1 MNLFIF
7 RKLFDTDSVRNA
19 FIASTDSADDIGV
32 VLRLHLVTESFLE
45 ALICSA
51 IRKEDLFDTEPEE
64 GKAFKLNYFKKLEL
78 AAKFGLPLP
87 SFKALDKLN
96 LLRNNLAHKIQNDF
110 IENSVIESLSS
121 HVKSIG
127 GEDKVPLAEE
137 AAEFFNEDGSKRAT
151 YRLVDADT
159 PNRVKLMILIS
170 SLIRRTTGET
180 LGFYQLHTHH
190 QFTMKSTLDTAQ

>member
-19 FIASTDSADDIGV
+19 FIASTDSTDDLGV

-45 ALICSA
+45 AFICSA
-51 IRKEDLFDTEPEE
+51 IRKEDLFDTEPKE
-64 GKAFKLNYFKKLEL
+64 GRVFKLNYFKKLEFASKL
-78 AAKFGLPLP
+78 GLPLP
-87 SFKALDKLN
+87 TFKALDKLN
-96 LLRNNLAHKIQNDF
+96 QLRNNLAHKIQNDF
-110 IENSVIESLSS
+110 IESSVIESLSS

-127 GEDKVPLAEE
+127 GEDKVPLADE

-151 YRLVDADT
+151 YFLKDTDT

-180 LGFYQLHTHH
+180 LGFYQLHTYH
-190 QFTMKSTLDTAQ
+190 QFTMKST

>member
-7 RKLFDTDSVRNA
+7 RKLFDSVRDA
-19 FIASTDSADDIGV
+19 FIASSDSTDDLGV

-45 ALICSA
+45 AFICSA
-51 IRKEDLFDTEPEE
+51 IRKEDLFDTEPKE
-64 GKAFKLNYFKKLEL
+64 GRVFKLNYFKKLEF
-78 AAKFGLPLP
+78 AAKLGLPLP
-87 SFKALDKLN
+87 TFKALDKLN
-96 LLRNNLAHKIQNDF
+96 QLRNNLAHKIQNDF

-127 GEDKVPLAEE
+127 GEDKVPMTEE
-137 AAEFFNEDGSKRAT
+137 AAEFFNEDGSKRAI
-151 YRLVDADT
+151 YHLKDADT

-180 LGFYQLHTHH
+180 LGFYQLHAYH
-190 QFTMKSTLDTAQ
+190 QFTMKST